1 MNHHPDFADRRA
13 AEFDSPERPASVSH
27 LVRTLHAYTPA
38 IAISMLSVAIG
49 YSVFAILLYLF
60 SPAERTTVQPFR
72 LEFRGATEGALPN
85 GVRFSATEIIGTPV
99 LLKVYQTDDLSRFIS
114 FGDFSR
120 SVFVGESNREY
131 EKLVAEYQSRLSDAR
146 LSPLDRERIQKEF
159 ESKRESINKN
169 DFAISYARGSKSGDI
184 PENVARK
191 VLVDILNTWAN
202 FAINE
207 QHALD
212 YRVSVL
218 SPQILDQTEIGSTDP
233 IVAIEILRSKIY
245 RVMDNMSKVSELP
258 AAELMKTSD
267 QMSLAEIRMRL
278 EDIVRFRL
286 EPLTGVARASGLM
299 KDPSFTIHFL
309 ENQLAY
315 DQRRLH
321 AARATVAAAREALAM
336 YNSDQARVSEA
347 VGTATGLR
355 PSRSGSEG
363 ETVMP
368 QLSDTFLDRLMSLSK
383 QATDTQYRQKMI
395 QQYQDAV
402 TATIPLEQAVSY
414 QEQVLAQM
422 KSSVPA
428 TAPRSDE
435 PTVRAEIEAA
445 TGEVRRMIAKVNE
458 INKLVS
464 RNLNP
469 STQLFSLVGPPM
481 TRIERA
487 RTFSRLAIYGVLVL
501 LIALPIIVLLCLLHN
516 RVREEEALSAGAP
529 AAHETA

>member
-1 MNHHPDFADRRA
+1 MNHHPDFAERRE
-13 AEFDSPERPASVSH
+13 AEFDNERPASVSY
-27 LVRTLHAYTPA
+27 LVHTLRAYAPV
-38 IAISMLSVAIG
+38 IAISMLSVAVG
-49 YSVFAILLYLF
+49 YAVIAILLYLF

-72 LEFRGATEGALPN
+72 LEFRGATEGLLPN
-85 GVRFSATEIIGTPV
+85 GIRFSGTEIISTPV
-99 LLKVYQTDDLSRFIS
+99 LLKVYQTDELSRFIS

-120 SVFVGESNREY
+120 SVFVLESNREY
-131 EKLVAEYQSRLSDAR
+131 EKLVAEYQSRLSDTR

-218 SPQILDQTEIGSTDP
+218 SPQILDQTEIGSNDP
-233 IVAIEILRSKIY
+233 IVAVEILRSKIY
-245 RVMDNMSKVSELP
+245 RVMDNISQVNELP

-267 QMSLAEIRMRL
+267 RMSLAEIRMRL

-286 EPLTGVARASGLM
+286 EPLVGVARASGLM

-315 DQRRLH
+315 DQRRLQ
-321 AARATVAAAREALAM
+321 AARANVAAAREALAM

-347 VGTATGLR
+347 VGTATGFR
-355 PSRSGSEG
+355 PSRSSGEG

-395 QQYQDAV
+395 QKYQDAV
-402 TATIPLEQAVSY
+402 TGTIPLELAVSY
-414 QEQVLAQM
+414 QEQVLSQM
-422 KSSVPA
+422 KSGVSA

-435 PTVRAEIEAA
+435 PTVRSEIDAA
-445 TGEVRRMIAKVNE
+445 TAEVRRMITKVNE
-458 INKLVS
+458 INQLVS

-487 RTFSRLAIYGVLVL
+487 RTLSRLATYGLLVL
-501 LIALPIIVLLCLLHN
+501 LVALPIIVLLCLLHN
-516 RVREEEALSAGAP
+516 RVREEEALAVGSP
-529 AAHETA
+529 TAHETA